1 MHAAAVREGSISSGQ
16 RSTHSF
22 AERFDHLSRARSPL
36 CLGLDPSEDLIR
48 HWGLDDTV
56 EGIRRFCGTILE
68 AAGDQIAVVKPQCG
82 FFERIGPSGMQAMA
96 AAIAQAKSQGSLAL
110 VDCKRGDFARTM
122 EGYAQAMLGDDSGF
136 GGDAMT
142 VTAYLGLEA
151 LRPVI
156 DRAAAVGAAVFV
168 VVRSSNTDGHFLQ
181 KARHDDGRTV
191 AEALADS
198 ITAINREAGGSV
210 GHVGAVI
217 GATIDAA
224 DNAILGR
231 LPQSLVLA
239 PGVGAQGASIADVR
253 DRFGEAVRRTLP
265 SVSRAILSQGPNLTK
280 LRDAIRRYKDEA
292 WDAVYSA
299 R

>member
-1 MHAAAVREGSISSGQ
+1 MLEAAVRNEPNANGQ
-16 RSTHSF
+16 ITKHSF
-22 AERFDHLSRARSPL
+22 AERFAHLAATRSPL

-56 EGIRRFCGTILE
+56 EGISSFCETVLE
-68 AAGDQIAVVKPQCG
+68 AAGDQIAVVKPQSG
-82 FFERIGPSGMQAMA
+82 FFERLGPGGMQVLA
-96 AAIAQAKSQGSLAL
+96 AAIKQAKSQGALAL
-110 VDCKRGDFARTM
+110 IDCKRGDFSRTM
-122 EGYAQAMLGDDSGF
+122 EGYAQAMLGEGSGF

-142 VTAYLGLEA
+142 VTAYLGLQA
-151 LRPVI
+151 LKPVI
-156 DRAAAVGAAVFV
+156 DRAATVGSAVFV

-181 KARHDDGRTV
+181 RARHDDGRTV

-198 ITAINREAGGSV
+198 ITAINRVSGDTI
-210 GHVGAVI
+210 GHVGVVI
-217 GATIDAA
+217 GATIEKA
-224 DNAILGR
+224 DNTILDR

-253 DRFGEAVRRTLP
+253 DKFGAAVHRTLP
-265 SVSRAILSQGPNLTK
+265 SVSRAILSQGPSVIK

-292 WDAVYSA
+292 WAAVHSA